1 MKYCM
6 RVTQKKMPATLYV
19 SIDNKQHRA
28 WADPRQKECI
38 DMVEMLNRQIELIF
52 KYWDGEITEEEFY
65 KCKLFS
71 ISEEVDKEAQI
82 DRFY

>member
-1 MKYCM
+1 MICLEFNNNTE
-6 RVTQKKMPATLYV
+6 RWRNP
-19 SIDNKQHRA
+19 
-28 WADPRQKECI
+28 PQKECI

-52 KYWDGEITEEEFY
+52 KYWDGEITEEEFER
-65 KCKLFS
+65 CKLFS